1 MGQRRFDYLLKNDS
15 KNYFQTKPNSMLIAA
30 IFIAAATSCGPNI
43 TTADSYTICAEKK
56 QEQASSSA
64 KSGTYTPKPKPMRL
78 CRYYVNNSIDIPTAG
93 IISAWVPVGSRDCI
107 GDVAPEPKVTTVTKP
122 EVKTVSTAETLTA
135 FAYRPIAS
143 WSPGSEIEI
152 YQDGL
157 FSVAVNNRIANGQ
170 LFGEPAKIRFTA
182 TSSSWQFSDG
192 VDFAGSTLARSF
204 ADAGEYSATATVTY
218 RVDYQ
223 MSSSDWVVGAATI
236 LMESNQLEITVIE
249 LPRRSL
255 LVE

>member
-1 MGQRRFDYLLKNDS
+1 M
-15 KNYFQTKPNSMLIAA
+15 
-30 IFIAAATSCGPNI
+30 AAAALEQSVLESKDKDTLLEMAKALGVKANSRLKKSDIIDKILDTTGP
-43 TTADSYTICAEKK
+43 
-56 QEQASSSA
+56 SSEPA
-64 KSGTYTPKPKPMRL
+64 PRP
-78 CRYYVNNSIDIPTAG
+78 A
-93 IISAWVPVGSRDCI
+93 PVKEP
-107 GDVAPEPKVTTVTKP
+107 DVAAEPKVTTVTKP

-223 MSSSDWVVGAATI
+223 MS
-236 LMESNQLEITVIE
+236 
-249 LPRRSL
+249 
-255 LVE
+255 